1 MVDNIVVSV
10 AVFKSVA
17 GPGMTKSIVQ
27 QTLTEFITSCSTEL
41 KKFRG
46 HQVNMPVPGLYGRE
60 W

>member
-10 AVFKSVA
+10 TIFKSVA
-17 GPGMTKSIVQ
+17 GKQKLSIVQ

-41 KKFRG
+41 KKFRD